1 MIKFN
6 LTTLRQLKFPVGDSP
21 AKVLQGILNGWDI
34 NRVDNVQSCTH
45 NCSEK
50 TMKVRNQRE

>member
-50 TMKVRNQRE
+50 TMKVRN